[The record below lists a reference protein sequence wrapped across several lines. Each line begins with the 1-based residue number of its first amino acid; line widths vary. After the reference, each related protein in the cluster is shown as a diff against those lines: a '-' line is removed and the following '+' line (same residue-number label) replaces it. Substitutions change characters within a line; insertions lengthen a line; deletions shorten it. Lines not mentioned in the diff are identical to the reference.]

1 MRRLS
6 TSGITPFMPTVPA
19 CAAFWIGDSG
29 GTYQTIGR
37 VRYSGCSGSASFQSM
52 ASLYTGDCLAAS
64 SQLSGMPSAR
74 AAAITAG
81 SSGSRKISRCAW
93 YRSFSAATDA
103 ASAMRSASYN
113 ITPR

>member
-1 MRRLS
+1 MPMRPRS
-6 TSGITPFMPTVPA
+6 
-19 CAAFWIGDSG
+19 AADWIGDNG
-29 GTYQTIGR
+29 GTYQTIGS
-37 VRYSGCSGSASFQSM
+37 VRYSGCSGSASFQSI
-52 ASLYTGDCLAAS
+52 ASLYTGDCLADS

-81 SSGSRKISRCAW
+81 SCGSRKISRWAW

-103 ASAMRSASYN
+103 ASAMRSASYS